1 MTQYAIKRL
10 LLFIPTIIFASILI
24 FVLMRLLPGD
34 PALLRLLGDTGATE
48 WTQKDLDRERAR
60 LGTDKPLVVQY
71 VIWAFGM
78 IQGDFGESMFFDTPV
93 SDDLKERLP
102 VTIQLTV
109 MGLGLAVLISV
120 PLGVLSAVKQDTWVD
135 YLARTFTITGIALPT
150 FLTGILIVFFL
161 SVIFNW
167 ISPLNYQ
174 MIWDEPW
181 LNLKQ
186 MFLPAIALGFYDSC
200 FIARVTRSA
209 VLEVFRE
216 DYIRTARSKGL
227 AERLVIYRHALKNAF
242 LPVITVVGW
251 QFGRVLSGTVIIE
264 NIFVVPGMGGLLIFS
279 ILHRDFTTIQAVVV
293 LVTLMVLIVN
303 LIIDLLYAWLDP
315 RIRYA

>member
-1 MTQYAIKRL
+1 MTQYAIKRV
-10 LLFIPTIIFASILI
+10 LLFIPTIIFASVLI
-24 FVLMRLLPGD
+24 FALMRLLPGD

-48 WTQKDLDRERAR
+48 WTQEDLDRERAR

-71 VIWAFGM
+71 VTWAFGM

-109 MGLGLAVLISV
+109 MGLGLAILISV

-161 SVIFNW
+161 SVIFDW

-181 LNLKQ
+181 TNLKQ

-227 AERLVIYRHALKNAF
+227 AERLVIYRHALKMPSCQ
-242 LPVITVVGW
+242 LLQW
-251 QFGRVLSGTVIIE
+251 L
-264 NIFVVPGMGGLLIFS
+264 GGS
-279 ILHRDFTTIQAVVV
+279 
-293 LVTLMVLIVN
+293 
-303 LIIDLLYAWLDP
+303 LDEC
-315 RIRYA
+315 

>member
-120 PLGVLSAVKQDTWVD
+120 PAWS
-135 YLARTFTITGIALPT
+135 
-150 FLTGILIVFFL
+150 IV
-161 SVIFNW
+161 
-167 ISPLNYQ
+167 
-174 MIWDEPW
+174 
-181 LNLKQ
+181 
-186 MFLPAIALGFYDSC
+186 
-200 FIARVTRSA
+200 RR
-209 VLEVFRE
+209 
-216 DYIRTARSKGL
+216 
-227 AERLVIYRHALKNAF
+227 
-242 LPVITVVGW
+242 
-251 QFGRVLSGTVIIE
+251 
-264 NIFVVPGMGGLLIFS
+264 
-279 ILHRDFTTIQAVVV
+279 
-293 LVTLMVLIVN
+293 
-303 LIIDLLYAWLDP
+303 
-315 RIRYA
+315 